1 MGLDLGN
8 FNPFDPANV
17 FGGDKGDVV
26 NNLLDPFGGF
36 MENVGINPFGL
47 NELHEDTGDWMDD
60 LADGNSAMA
69 QNRWK
74 NWKDG
79 GGFERMLLSGDLYA
93 SGSPWGTKLNNE
105 LFGRDDKPIWNT
117 MGGKTSGDYAYA
129 ASKGNDMSANAG
141 VDAVGSTIGNGFLN
155 AFTFGLGSTAAR
167 ALDAYGNE
175 GSVAG
180 EDVLK
185 KGAKDYAIN
194 YLANGAFDAVGGA
207 LPETGGYTEAGGGYV
222 ANSDFGGTGGFNLGN
237 SLGAGD
243 YAPVVN
249 AAAKGA
255 AGAAI
260 STAGQGGNSSEIGRS
275 AVQGGTLAGAKTGAG
290 MATDYF
296 SSLGA
301 SPSTGGYMEDGTPIP
316 YGRSNAV
323 GQQPSPMDAYLADA
337 TAPQAGQ
344 ERPYGSTPA
353 ADSRA
358 SRLDFSL
365 PQNLSPQEAPQNAD
379 PFATLSSLGSAITT
393 PNGMWPGVTANNV
406 GNWGQVGTG
415 LYAMWKAKQMAKLGR
430 PTGAQDAAR
439 AQLESLMRDPSGM
452 TKLPGYKA
460 REQAIT
466 RNMASQGYL
475 GSGNMMAE
483 LADFGGGFYNDTLR
497 TLSGLAQPTQ
507 DQIQYNMGST
517 QLTGQGLQSLLY
529 GGVGLLNPKKPGG

>member
-1 MGLDLGN
+1 MGLFSD

-17 FGGDKGDVV
+17 FGGDKGDIV
-26 NNLLDPFGGF
+26 NNLLDPLGGF
-36 MENVGINPFGL
+36 LENAGVNPWGM

-79 GGFERMLLSGDLYA
+79 DGFQRMLLSGDLYA

-105 LFGRDDKPIWNT
+105 VFGRDDKPVWNT

-185 KGAKDYAIN
+185 QGAKNYAIN
-194 YLANGAFDAVGGA
+194 YAADGLLDQVGGE
-207 LPETGGYTEAGGGYV
+207 LPSTGGYTEAGGGYV
-222 ANSDFGGTGGFNLGN
+222 SNNDFGGTGGFNLGN
-237 SLGAGD
+237 MLGAGD
-243 YAPVVN
+243 YAPTVN

-260 STAGQGGNSSEIGRS
+260 STAGQGGNSTEIGQS
-275 AVQGGTLAGAKTGAG
+275 ALQGGALAGAKTGAE
-290 MATDYF
+290 MAMDYF

-301 SPSTGGYMEDGTPIP
+301 SPSTGQYMEDGTPLP

-323 GQQPSPMDAYLADA
+323 DQQPSAMDTYLTDV
-337 TAPQAGQ
+337 TAPQASQ
-344 ERPYGSTPA
+344 ERPYGSTPTA
-353 ADSRA
+353 GRMQA
-358 SRLDFSL
+358 LDYSL
-365 PQNLSPQEAPQNAD
+365 PQNLSPQAASTGTD
-379 PFATLSSLGSAITT
+379 PFATLSNIGSAVTT
-393 PNGMWPGVTANNV
+393 PNGMWPGITPGNV

-415 LYAMWKAKQMAKLGR
+415 LYALWKAKQMAKLGR
-430 PTGAQDAAR
+430 PTGAQSAAR
-439 AQLESLMRDPSGM
+439 GQLEGLIRDPSQITSM
-452 TKLPGYKA
+452 PGYKA

-466 RNMASQGYL
+466 RSMAANGYL

-497 TLSGLAQPTQ
+497 TMSGLAAPTP
-507 DQIQYNMGST
+507 DQQQYNIGST
-517 QLTGQGLQSLLY
+517 QLSGQGLQSLLY